1 MAIFGNERM
10 VQYAFCLAKLGFGF
24 VEFGT
29 VIPKPQPGLCIYYR
43 VYQIF
48 WPFLTKNVHFW
59 DVGKEGFS
67 PFRQLTLDMGV
78 FTSLFWGVLGA
89 WMTFKKAEMEKNL
102 RNGWISR
109 FSRGW
114 HCTSYKNKCC

>member
-48 WPFLTKNVHFW
+48 
-59 DVGKEGFS
+59 
-67 PFRQLTLDMGV
+67 
-78 FTSLFWGVLGA
+78 SLFWTKNGHFWERTVKYLFGLAEVGFGSVGVGSVTPKPQPGWCTL
-89 WMTFKKAEMEKNL
+89 FKNDWK
-102 RNGWISR
+102 
-109 FSRGW
+109 
-114 HCTSYKNKCC
+114 